1 MKSIRMLKIVPL
13 LLSALMLLATA
24 ARAEMALVMV
34 EEPGCVWCAKWNE
47 EIAPAYA
54 KSAEGKIAPLR
65 RVDIHAPLP
74 EDLAGISVERFT
86 PTFVLVE
93 NGEEI
98 GRMRGYPGDQFF
110 WFLLGEML
118 DKRAEAKAG

>member
-1 MKSIRMLKIVPL
+1 MRRFIT
-13 LLSALMLLATA
+13 ALLALAVSVLAGIAPLRA
-24 ARAEMALVMV
+24 AELIMFEQA
-34 EEPGCVWCAKWNE
+34 GCVWCAKWNK

-65 RVDIHAPLP
+65 RVDIHAPMP
-74 EDLAGISVERFT
+74 EDLAGIRVERFT

-98 GRMRGYPGDQFF
+98 GRMRGYTGDEFF

-118 DKRAEAKAG
+118 DKLDGPKAG

>member
-1 MKSIRMLKIVPL
+1 MRRFIPPILALAVSVLAGIAPL
-13 LLSALMLLATA
+13 RA
-24 ARAEMALVMV
+24 AELIMFEQA
-34 EEPGCVWCAKWNE
+34 GCVWCAKWNA

-74 EDLAGISVERFT
+74 EDLSGIRIERFT
-86 PTFVLVE
+86 PTFVLVD

-98 GRMRGYPGDQFF
+98 GRMRGYTGDEFF

-118 DKRAEAKAG
+118 DKLDGAKAG

>member
-1 MKSIRMLKIVPL
+1 MRRFIP
-13 LLSALMLLATA
+13 
-24 ARAEMALVMV
+24 ALVALALSSLAAAAPLKAAELIMF
-34 EEPGCVWCAKWNE
+34 EQAGCVWCAKWNE

-74 EDLAGISVERFT
+74 EDLSGIRIERFT

-98 GRMRGYPGDQFF
+98 GRMRGYTGDEFF
-110 WFLLGEML
+110 WFLLDEML
-118 DKRAEAKAG
+118 DKLEATKAG

>member
-1 MKSIRMLKIVPL
+1 MRRFIPPIL
-13 LLSALMLLATA
+13 ALAACLLAGVAPLRA
-24 ARAEMALVMV
+24 AELIMFEQA
-34 EEPGCVWCAKWNE
+34 GCVWCAKWNE

-93 NGEEI
+93 NGQEI

-118 DKRAEAKAG
+118 DKLDDAKAG